1 MESRQKNPPFKLRS
15 TEEMQS
21 ELAQISDEQERLGW
35 FEQLVKDLDKSDE
48 LNDLKHFRKNRRH
61 EFDPHYLDMTPDEEV
76 SVPPLFRTL
85 NNSDEW
91 LDYIFSKSPDDLH
104 ELVEDEAL
112 CKALRGLGRERREA
126 LFYRVVHGYS
136 SKETAAFQGVSDR
149 NVRKLVEKAIK
160 EVRDAIDKETV
171 GN

>member
-1 MESRQKNPPFKLRS
+1 MESRHKNPPFKLRS

-21 ELAQISDEQERLGW
+21 ELAQISDEQERLAW
-35 FEQLVKDLDKSDE
+35 LEQVVEDLDKADK

-61 EFDPHYLDMTPDEEV
+61 EFDPHYLDMTLDEEV
-76 SVPPLFRTL
+76 SIPPVFRTL
-85 NNSDEW
+85 NNSDGW
-91 LDYIFSKSPDDLH
+91 LDYIFSKSPDDLY

-112 CKALRGLGRERREA
+112 CKALRSLGRERRDT

-149 NVRKLVEKAIK
+149 NVRKLVEKAIR
-160 EVRDAIDKETV
+160 EVRGAIDKEAV